1 MNEISG
7 WKWILPRSQTFH
19 DLGLYKYKCSRI
31 LAWSTEAAATH
42 TISLS
47 LLILS
52 LKKSNQLDPSKTP
65 KEKWSDRSGPLSS
78 CVATAVGSSHA
89 IRTASS
95 VITAAKPVSSPST
108 PPFPFPVS
116 NRYLHLS
123 VTTPDLISS
132 KFVDGI
138 LFAELLVKMGEMTG
152 SSVNLRCQLP
162 TEDLDALVSITSDE
176 DLANLIEEYDHAA
189 AAAPSSIKIRAFL
202 SAPKT
207 VKKVSPPP
215 SSASFWSNAA
225 GGGVPPRCPTSASL
239 RCVRRVTKAAYPSF
253 CGKGAGR
260 IPNQLVYQYQSG
272 HRNGCLVHLVHNGN
286 HWQ

>member
-1 MNEISG
+1 M
-7 WKWILPRSQTFH
+7 
-19 DLGLYKYKCSRI
+19 
-31 LAWSTEAAATH
+31 
-42 TISLS
+42 
-47 LLILS
+47 
-52 LKKSNQLDPSKTP
+52 
-65 KEKWSDRSGPLSS
+65 
-78 CVATAVGSSHA
+78 
-89 IRTASS
+89 
-95 VITAAKPVSSPST
+95 SSPST

-132 KFVDGI
+132 KFVDEI
-138 LFAELLVKMGEMTG
+138 LFPELLVKMGEMTG

-207 VKKVSPPP
+207 VKKVST
-215 SSASFWSNAA
+215 FYYSNAA

-272 HRNGCLVHLVHNGN
+272 HRNGCLVHLIHNGN

>member
-1 MNEISG
+1 M
-7 WKWILPRSQTFH
+7 
-19 DLGLYKYKCSRI
+19 
-31 LAWSTEAAATH
+31 
-42 TISLS
+42 
-47 LLILS
+47 
-52 LKKSNQLDPSKTP
+52 
-65 KEKWSDRSGPLSS
+65 
-78 CVATAVGSSHA
+78 
-89 IRTASS
+89 
-95 VITAAKPVSSPST
+95 SSPST

-215 SSASFWSNAA
+215 SSASFWSSDASPPKSTFYYSNAA